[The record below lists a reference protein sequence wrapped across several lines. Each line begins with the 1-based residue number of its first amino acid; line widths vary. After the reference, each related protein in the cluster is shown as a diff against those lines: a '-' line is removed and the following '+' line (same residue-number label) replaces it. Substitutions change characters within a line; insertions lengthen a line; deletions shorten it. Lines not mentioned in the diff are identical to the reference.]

1 VSPAADAKDA
11 AAPYVMRT
19 FQASWYR
26 VKVCVLVW
34 KGAISMTIDR
44 AIADFGKAA
53 TVLHRLI
60 HESAPLTNIQLQF
73 LTTELQTLEIALKT
87 HYPKSLD

>member
-1 VSPAADAKDA
+1 MK
-11 AAPYVMRT
+11 T
-19 FQASWYR
+19 
-26 VKVCVLVW
+26 
-34 KGAISMTIDR
+34 DR

-53 TVLHRLI
+53 TVIHTLI
-60 HESAPLTNIQLQF
+60 HESVPLTAIQLEF

>member
-1 VSPAADAKDA
+1 
-11 AAPYVMRT
+11 M
-19 FQASWYR
+19 
-26 VKVCVLVW
+26 LVW
-34 KGAISMTIDR
+34 KAAIAMTTDR

-53 TVLHRLI
+53 TVLHKLI
-60 HESAPLTNIQLQF
+60 HESAPLTKVQLEF